1 MAVRDAATLRR
12 DCAHL
17 LRCVYHNAGST
28 VSGSSVAQHDRIISE
43 PQASNTLPRL
53 LFIADRVRQIK
64 QEIVIALA
72 AVAAA
77 APDRAQQ
84 HDALVAGAV
93 AFSSVPIASALA
105 DVAAPVNMT
114 MTTATAAWILRG
126 AARFHMA
133 LFDAAS
139 AFETAEFDMTMNEA
153 RLEDCFAALSE
164 IHADACS
171 GTLCL
176 MQGDI
181 AGACFRGCC
190 YRSVRR

>member
-17 LRCVYHNAGST
+17 LRCAYHGAGSDAYT
-28 VSGSSVAQHDRIISE
+28 DSAAAQLDRTISE
-43 PQASNTLPRL
+43 SQASTTLARL

-64 QEIVIALA
+64 QEVVIALA
-72 AVAAA
+72 AAAA

-84 HDALVAGAV
+84 HDALAA
-93 AFSSVPIASALA
+93 AASVSIASSLA
-105 DVAAPVNMT
+105 DVAAPVNAM
-114 MTTATAAWILRG
+114 MTTTMAVWILRG

-139 AFETAEFDMTMNEA
+139 AFETAEFDMSMNRA

-164 IHADACS
+164 IDADAGG

-176 MQGDI
+176 IQEVI
-181 AGACFRGCC
+181 AGASFRGRCFH
-190 YRSVRR
+190 SVRR